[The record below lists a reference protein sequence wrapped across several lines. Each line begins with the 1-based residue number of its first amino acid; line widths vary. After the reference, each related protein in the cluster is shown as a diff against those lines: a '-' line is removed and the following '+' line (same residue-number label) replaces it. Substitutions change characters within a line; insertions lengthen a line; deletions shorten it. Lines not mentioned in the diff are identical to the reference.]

1 MSEALIQTDSVSHKR
16 NLSRVE
22 RDEAEL
28 KELLKQ
34 AGVTQDEQEQEET
47 PQAEP
52 DSSQPSEPQVQA
64 ESSTQQE
71 EKPEAKAQEPTTEL
85 SSEEKTFKQRYS
97 DIRRHMQDKEQ
108 EWKIKFEKLEQQL
121 NAAAKNELVL
131 PKSDQEIEAWA
142 KKYPDVAGIV
152 ETIAAK
158 KAQEMFKKAEDRLS
172 QLDEI
177 QYEAERKT
185 AEAKISESH
194 PDFSKL
200 RESDSF
206 HQWAEEQPKWVRD
219 ALYENMDDPDSV
231 VRVIDLYK
239 IDTGHTTQDKK
250 AKTKAA
256 AKPIGRGSR
265 TQVDPSE
272 GGSVIRESDVNKMSS
287 AEFEAR
293 EEEISKA
300 MRTGKFVYDLTGS
313 ARQVLTNTFT
323 CI

>member
-1 MSEALIQTDSVSHKR
+1 MQSPKSAGFVDRGSNYDRKR
-16 NLSRVE
+16 KRLQQEEQEIARL
-22 RDEAEL
+22 EAEA
-28 KELLKQ
+28 KGE
-34 AGVTQDEQEQEET
+34 TFEE
-47 PQAEP
+47 ES
-52 DSSQPSEPQVQA
+52 DSEGLEATEVQA
-64 ESSTQQE
+64 EGSTQQE
-71 EKPEAKAQEPTTEL
+71 EANTEVEAQEDDSNLTA
-85 SSEEKTFKQRYS
+85 EEKSFKKRYG
-97 DIRRHMQDKEQ
+97 DLRRHMQQKEKEWEDKFSS
-108 EWKIKFEKLEQQL
+108 FESRMRKESI
-121 NAAAKNELVL
+121 VP
-131 PKSDQEIEAWA
+131 PKSDEDIEKWA
-142 KKYPDVAGIV
+142 REYPDVAGIV

-200 RESDSF
+200 RESDTF

-265 TQVDPSE
+265 TQVDPTE

-287 AEFEAR
+287 VEFEAR

-313 ARQVLTNTFT
+313 AR
-323 CI
+323 

>member
-1 MSEALIQTDSVSHKR
+1 MSELLTMQSPKSAGFVDRGSNYDRKR
-16 NLSRVE
+16 KRLQQEEQEIARL
-22 RDEAEL
+22 EAEA
-28 KELLKQ
+28 KGE
-34 AGVTQDEQEQEET
+34 TFEE
-47 PQAEP
+47 ES
-52 DSSQPSEPQVQA
+52 DSEGLEATEVQA
-64 ESSTQQE
+64 EGSTQQE
-71 EKPEAKAQEPTTEL
+71 EANTEVEAQEDDSNLTV
-85 SSEEKTFKQRYS
+85 EEKSFKKRYG
-97 DIRRHMQDKEQ
+97 DLRRHMQQKEKEWEDKFSS
-108 EWKIKFEKLEQQL
+108 FETRMRKESI
-121 NAAAKNELVL
+121 VP
-131 PKSDQEIEAWA
+131 PKSDEDIEKWA
-142 KKYPDVAGIV
+142 REYPDVAGIV

-265 TQVDPSE
+265 TQVDPTE

>member
-1 MSEALIQTDSVSHKR
+1 MSELLTMQSPKSAGFVDRGSNYDRKR
-16 NLSRVE
+16 KRLQQEEQEIARL
-22 RDEAEL
+22 EAEA
-28 KELLKQ
+28 KGE
-34 AGVTQDEQEQEET
+34 TFEE
-47 PQAEP
+47 ES
-52 DSSQPSEPQVQA
+52 DSEGLEATEVQA
-64 ESSTQQE
+64 EGSTQQE
-71 EKPEAKAQEPTTEL
+71 EANTEVEAQEDDSNLTA
-85 SSEEKTFKQRYS
+85 EEKSFKKRYG
-97 DIRRHMQDKEQ
+97 DLRRHMQQKEKEWEDKFSS
-108 EWKIKFEKLEQQL
+108 FETRMRKESI
-121 NAAAKNELVL
+121 VP
-131 PKSDQEIEAWA
+131 PKSDEDIEKWA
-142 KKYPDVAGIV
+142 REYPDVAGIV

-313 ARQVLTNTFT
+313 AR
-323 CI
+323 

>member
-1 MSEALIQTDSVSHKR
+1 MSELLTMQSPKSAGFVDRGSNYDRKR
-16 NLSRVE
+16 KRLQQEEQEIARL
-22 RDEAEL
+22 EAEA
-28 KELLKQ
+28 KGE
-34 AGVTQDEQEQEET
+34 TFEE
-47 PQAEP
+47 ES
-52 DSSQPSEPQVQA
+52 DSEGLEATEVQA
-64 ESSTQQE
+64 EGRTQQE
-71 EKPEAKAQEPTTEL
+71 EANTEVEAQEDDSNLTA
-85 SSEEKTFKQRYS
+85 EEKSFKKRYG
-97 DIRRHMQDKEQ
+97 DLRRHMQQKEKEWEDKFSS
-108 EWKIKFEKLEQQL
+108 FETRMRKESI
-121 NAAAKNELVL
+121 VP
-131 PKSDQEIEAWA
+131 PKSDEDIEKWA
-142 KKYPDVAGIV
+142 REYPDVAGIV